1 MAIDCNTLT
10 ICKMKTEIL
19 TKRTYEAPD
28 MSVQK
33 IQMEQCILS
42 TVTPG
47 SLQDMDPND
56 LYNEDF

>member
-1 MAIDCNTLT
+1 
-10 ICKMKTEIL
+10 MKTEML
-19 TKRTYEAPD
+19 TRRTYEAPET
-28 MSVQK
+28 SVDL

-42 TVTPG
+42 TANPG

>member
-1 MAIDCNTLT
+1 
-10 ICKMKTEIL
+10 MKTEML
-19 TKRTYEAPD
+19 TNRTYVAPD
-28 MSVQK
+28 MSVRE

-42 TVTPG
+42 TANPG

>member
-1 MAIDCNTLT
+1 
-10 ICKMKTEIL
+10 MKTEML

-47 SLQDMDPND
+47 SLQDMDPNE